1 MAVAGSIERIREHA
15 AMRAFLAG
23 LQPAIAGVMTAA
35 VIALA
40 RSGIHGWTGIALA
53 VTGFALLLATRI
65 GVGPVLIGSAAIG
78 VALRMA
84 KLPL

>member
-1 MAVAGSIERIREHA
+1 
-15 AMRAFLAG
+15 
-23 LQPAIAGVMTAA
+23 MTAA
-35 VIALA
+35 VVSLA

-53 VTGFALLLATRI
+53 VVSFALLVATRI
-65 GVGPVLIGSAAIG
+65 GIGPVLIGSAALG